1 MNDTRTRILWID
13 IIRIIAIAMVIEMHA
28 GDSIVYLWGKAPIR
42 NGAIVSWWLTGVTF
56 KSIASVCVPLL
67 FMLSG
72 YLLLSSQDRIFTFF
86 KKRLTKIVIPLVVW
100 ALLYMWWDGVFL
112 ETTSTIKA
120 IKLAI
125 RNILEGNVH
134 YHLWF
139 LYVLLGL
146 YLVTPIMR
154 RFAQSASDGELLFF
168 IGLWLFTATVFYL
181 LQQFKEISIS
191 LFAQPYVSGYLGYYV
206 AGYYLGRKEY
216 TRKQVWLAAILFF
229 LIALGRTLWAYY
241 LTYDGG
247 KFDTN
252 LFEFLTWHVIAASLA
267 GFIVLKSVAQYLE
280 KYFSLAAEKI
290 ILLVSGA
297 TFGIYLVH
305 DQILGIMETGEL
317 GFRLTTNIFHPL
329 FATPLTILVAFILS
343 FGVTYLLQKIPVVK
357 LITP

>member
-13 IIRIIAIAMVIEMHA
+13 IIRIVAIAMVIEMHA
-28 GDSIVYLWGKAPIR
+28 GDHIVYLWGKNPIR
-42 NGAIVSWWLTGVTF
+42 NGANVSWWLTGVTF

-72 YLLLSSQDRIFTFF
+72 YLLLSSQDRIFIFF
-86 KKRLTKIVIPLVVW
+86 KKRLIKIVIPLVVW
-100 ALLYMWWDGVFL
+100 ALLYMWWDGALL
-112 ETTSTIKA
+112 EATSTIKA

-125 RNILEGNVH
+125 RNILEGSVH

-168 IGLWLFTATVFYL
+168 IGLWLFATIVFNL
-181 LQQFKEISIS
+181 LQQFKAISIS
-191 LFAQPYVSGYLGYYV
+191 LFAQPYVSGYLGYYI

-216 TRKQVWLAAILFF
+216 TSKQVWLAAIVFVA
-229 LIALGRTLWAYY
+229 IAVGRTFWAYY

-267 GFIVLKSVAQYLE
+267 SFIVMKSIAQVLE
-280 KYFSLAAEKI
+280 KYFSPAVEKI
-290 ILLVSGA
+290 IVLVSGA

-305 DQILGIMETGEL
+305 DQILGFMETGAL
-317 GFRLTTNIFHPL
+317 GFRLTTDAFNPL
-329 FATPLTILVAFILS
+329 FATPLTILVGFVLS
-343 FGVTYLLQKIPVVK
+343 FIVTYLLQKIPVVK

>member
-13 IIRIIAIAMVIEMHA
+13 MIRIIAIAMVIEMHA
-28 GDSIVYLWGKAPIR
+28 GDHIVYLWGKAPIR

-86 KKRLTKIVIPLVVW
+86 KKRLTKIVIPLIVW
-100 ALLYMWWDGVFL
+100 AVLYMWWDGVFV
-112 ETTSTIKA
+112 ESTSTIKA
-120 IKLAI
+120 IKLAV

-154 RFAQSASDGELLFF
+154 RFAQSASDEELLFF
-168 IGLWLFTATVFYL
+168 IGLWIFTATVFYL

-216 TRKQVWLAAILFF
+216 TSKQAWLAFAFVILMV
-229 LIALGRTLWAYY
+229 AGTTLWAYS

-252 LFEFLTWHVIAASLA
+252 LFEFLTWHVIATSLA
-267 GFIVLKSVAQYLE
+267 SFIVLKSAAQYLE
-280 KYFSLAAEKI
+280 KYISPAIEKI
-290 ILLVSGA
+290 IVLVSGT

-305 DQILGIMETGEL
+305 DQILGLLENGEL
-317 GFRLTTNIFHPL
+317 GFRLTTNAFQPL

-343 FGVTYLLQKIPVVK
+343 FGVTYLLQKIPVLK
-357 LITP
+357 LIAP

>member
-28 GDSIVYLWGKAPIR
+28 GDSIVYGWGKAPIR
-42 NGAIVSWWLTGVTF
+42 NGANISWWLTGVTF

-72 YLLLSSQDRIFTFF
+72 YLLLSSQDQIFTFF
-86 KKRLTKIVIPLVVW
+86 KKRLTKIVIPLIVW
-100 ALLYMWWDGVFL
+100 AILYMWWDGVFL
-112 ETTSTIKA
+112 ESTSTLKA

-168 IGLWLFTATVFYL
+168 IGLWIFSTTVFYL
-181 LQQFKEISIS
+181 LQQLREINIS
-191 LFAQPYVSGYLGYYV
+191 LFAQPYVSGYLGYYL

-216 TRKQVWLAAILFF
+216 TSKQVWLAAIFF
-229 LIALGRTLWAYY
+229 LLIVAGRTLWAYY

-267 GFIVLKSVAQYLE
+267 SFIALKGAAQNLE
-280 KYFSLAAEKI
+280 KYLSPAAERI
-290 ILLVSGA
+290 IVLVSGT

-305 DQILGIMETGEL
+305 DQILGLLENGEL
-317 GFRLTTNIFHPL
+317 GFHLTTNAFHPL
-329 FATPLTILVAFILS
+329 FATPLTILVAFLLS
-343 FGVTYLLQKIPVVK
+343 FVVTYLLQKIPVLK
-357 LITP
+357 PIAP